1 MTLQPPAG
9 NSGYYNQQY
18 NAPSDPPPTYGGG
31 YNSGYNSGYG
41 YGGQE
46 AGVTQPQNAYQPPK

>member
-1 MTLQPPAG
+1 MY
-9 NSGYYNQQY
+9 SGGDN
-18 NAPSDPPPTYGGG
+18 NG
-31 YNSGYNSGYG
+31 YNTGSGYG